1 MNQNN
6 HTDIVNKMEMGKM
19 RKGYY
24 NQKKDKLL
32 KNLDKTVYLTRERL
46 ATRYSP
52 EFIDTLSQD
61 ARKEYKK
68 MMPDIP
74 YIEGAMAKPL
84 NSFLLITAQE
94 VAVYKAMKK
103 HGKSPAEAW
112 EICHDAI
119 TARMEMFPRWKAW
132 LMNKLMYSG
141 IMQRRIRK
149 RAENKEHLVFG
160 DFEVGY
166 LIGDGKDFDWG
177 TDYLKCG
184 NYNFVKSQGVEEFA
198 PYVCLS
204 DMALGKALGWGLIRT
219 ETLADGCDKCD
230 FRFKKGTG
238 IQISSKTPEVQ
249 KTIEKII
256 EEKK

>member
-1 MNQNN
+1 
-6 HTDIVNKMEMGKM
+6 M

-32 KNLDKTVYLTRERL
+32 KNLDKTVSLTRERL
-46 ATRYSP
+46 ATRYSQ
-52 EFIDTLSQD
+52 EFIDTLAQD
-61 ARKEYKK
+61 ARKEYNR
-68 MMPDIP
+68 MIPDIP
-74 YIEGAMAKPL
+74 HIAGAMAKAL

-94 VAVYKAMKK
+94 VALYKAMKK

-112 EICHDAI
+112 EICHNAI
-119 TARMEMFPRWKAW
+119 TARMEMFPRWKVW

-141 IMQRRIRK
+141 IMKQRIKK
-149 RAENKEHLVFG
+149 RAENNEHLVFG

-166 LIGDGKDFDWG
+166 LIGDGNDFDWG
-177 TDYLKCG
+177 TNYLQCG

-230 FRFKKGTG
+230 FRFKKGAG

-249 KTIEKII
+249 KTIEKIL
-256 EEKK
+256 EEKEK